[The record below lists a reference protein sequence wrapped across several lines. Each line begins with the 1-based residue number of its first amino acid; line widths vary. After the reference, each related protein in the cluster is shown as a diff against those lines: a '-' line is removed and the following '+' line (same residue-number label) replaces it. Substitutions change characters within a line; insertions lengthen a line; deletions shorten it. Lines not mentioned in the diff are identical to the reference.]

1 MLDAVLF
8 DMDGLMFD
16 TERIGRE
23 GWHAAAHILG
33 ISVPETI
40 IDAMRG
46 TGIEECRALFNAQI
60 PGNLYDTA
68 KKLRT
73 DYADICIH
81 RHGLPVKP
89 GLEELL
95 DWLWQQ
101 HIPAA
106 LATSTCREKAMG
118 YLRMAGVEQRF
129 SAFCF
134 GTEVLHAKPAPD
146 IFLTA
151 AKKLHADPRRC
162 VVLEDSPNGL
172 RAAKAAGCRAIVIPD
187 LTPAP
192 DKSEHLWDAKAKTL
206 TDVIPILKEEIKKGA

>member
-1 MLDAVLF
+1 MLDGVLF

-23 GWHAAAHILG
+23 GWHAAAQILG
-33 ISVPETI
+33 ISIPESV

-46 TGIEECRALFNAQI
+46 TGTEECRVLFNTRI

-68 KKLRT
+68 RKLRV
-73 DYADICIH
+73 DYADTFI
-81 RHGLPVKP
+81 RRNGLPVKP
-89 GLEELL
+89 GLELL
-95 DWLWQQ
+95 LRWLEEA

-129 SAFCF
+129 TAFCF
-134 GTEVLHAKPAPD
+134 GTEVPRAKPAPD
-146 IFLTA
+146 IFLA
-151 AKKLHADPRRC
+151 AARKLHADPRRC

-172 RAAKAAGCRAIVIPD
+172 RAAKAAGCRCIVIPD

-192 DKSEHLWDAKAKTL
+192 KKMENLWDAKVQTL
-206 TDVIPILKEEIKKGA
+206 ADVIPILKEEIKEGA